1 MMQNNTR
8 TKPFFFFQFLFF
20 FFLLL
25 NFLTLRAQSTV
36 SAKEEKQLNEYLQNG
51 FSFTKQNQT
60 KEAIQ
65 QYKKALKIDPKNHN
79 AYYNL
84 GLIYAKTKQLDE
96 AIVIVD
102 QGILNC
108 KGDLGSFYRLKA
120 NCLSDMG
127 RYKESLP
134 LFFKDLEEGSTDSSN
149 VNYNLGYTY
158 IKLKEY
164 ENALLYLN
172 KFIEVESV
180 RGGKCN
186 DAYFYAATCYMEL
199 KDYASAVSFY
209 DLALTDSKFYSYY
222 YNKAEALHQLNKNE
236 EAIATVS
243 EGIENNLD
251 KEILYHK
258 RYQIYRDL
266 KQKDKSFE
274 DLKKAYLINPSEPDV
289 LFDMGTYYSEDNR
302 MDDAIKCYH
311 KCIALNK
318 NLTGAY
324 NNLANIYKEN
334 RLKSDSAE
342 FYYKKAIETLP
353 NEASFYYN
361 FANYYKN
368 IDKYDNSI
376 ELYKKAVELNP
387 ELSSAYRNMGI
398 VYSLKKDIDEAIK
411 CVHKALEINPE
422 DDANNALLASLYF
435 DKLDYNNTIVFATK
449 ALRLNKKS
457 ISTNEVL
464 NFRAVSR
471 QILGDYKNALYDY
484 LEIYS
489 SYNPAQKKEASS
501 ILSNIGYCYLED
513 DQLQNSLK
521 YFTDA
526 VNSAAEIDQLIGL
539 FTVQYLLKD
548 KVAFQEVLNKAIAV
562 EPKLKLGFK
571 GIEILEKEGYFYTEK
586 HKKAL
591 RKIFQ
596 I

>member
-1 MMQNNTR
+1 MRNNTGR
-8 TKPFFFFQFLFF
+8 KLFF
-20 FFLLL
+20 TLNFFSLFFLLL
-25 NFLTLRAQSTV
+25 NVLPVNAQGVISV
-36 SAKEEKQLNEYLQNG
+36 KEEKQLNDYLQSG
-51 FSFTKQNQT
+51 FKLTKQNQT

-65 QYKKALKIDPKNHN
+65 QYKKALKIDPENHY
-79 AYYNL
+79 AYYNI
-84 GLIYAKTKQLDE
+84 GLIYAKAKQFNEAISVIDE
-96 AIVIVD
+96 AIV
-102 QGILNC
+102 NC
-108 KGDLGSFYRLKA
+108 KSDIGSFYRLKA

-127 RYKESLP
+127 RYEESLP
-134 LFFKDLEEGSTDSSN
+134 LFFKDLEEGSKDVSN
-149 VNYNLGYTY
+149 VNFNLGYTY
-158 IKLKEY
+158 TKLKKY
-164 ENALLYLN
+164 ESALLYLN

-186 DAYFYAATCYMEL
+186 DAYFYMGTCYMEL
-199 KDYASAVSFY
+199 KDYASAVNY
-209 DLALTDSKFYSYY
+209 YNLALANSEFYSYY
-222 YNKAEALHQLNKNE
+222 YNKAEALHQLNKND

-243 EGIENNLD
+243 EGIKNNPN
-251 KEILYHK
+251 KETLYHK

-274 DLKKAYLINPSEPDV
+274 DLKKAYLINPNEPDV

-302 MDDAIKCYH
+302 MDEAIKCYH

-324 NNLANIYKEN
+324 NNLGNIYKEN
-334 RLKSDSAE
+334 KLRSDSAE
-342 FYYKKAIETLP
+342 FYYKKAIEILP
-353 NEASFYYN
+353 TEASFYYN

-376 ELYKKAVELNP
+376 EFYKKAIELNP
-387 ELSSAYRNMGI
+387 ELSNAYRNMGLI
-398 VYSLKKDIDEAIK
+398 YSLKKDTDEAIK
-411 CVHKALEINPE
+411 CVHKALEINSE

-435 DKLDYNNTIVFATK
+435 DKLDYENTIVFATK

-464 NFRAVSR
+464 NYRAVSR
-471 QILGDYKNALYDY
+471 QVLGDYKNALYDY

-489 SYNPAQKKEASS
+489 SYNPDQKKEASS

-548 KVAFQEVLNKAIAV
+548 KVAFQQALNKAIAI

-571 GIEILEKEGYFYTEK
+571 GIEMLENEGYFYTEK
-586 HKKAL
+586 HKKTL
-591 RKIFQ
+591 KKIFQ